1 MCLGLG
7 ACEQYFGQS
16 STVGLSRNCKDVRSW
31 DKFAQQGPNNE
42 HIKGCVMTVCI
53 LGAGAFGTA
62 LAVALSDR
70 HDVRLWGRDRVAL
83 REIAQSRK
91 SARLPNVNLVENI
104 TVTAEAKTALQGADF
119 ILSAF
124 PLQAT
129 HVALSD
135 LAPLFA
141 GQPLI
146 GCSKGVDLTTGLGG
160 YSVLRSVYKIGPS
173 GLLTGPSFAVDIASG
188 LPTALTLAAEGQED
202 VSAWQ
207 AALSTETLRLY
218 TSGDPV
224 GAELGGALKNVI
236 AIACG
241 ATIGAGLGQSA
252 RAALITRGQA
262 EIMRYAVKLGAQ
274 PETLAGLS
282 GFGDLC
288 LTCTSEK
295 SRNYQFGL
303 ALGQGQV
310 FDNAVTVEGRATAL
324 ALLPI
329 MERLDIDMPI
339 TKAVAGLCLGTVTVA
354 QALAALMARPLRK
367 EI

>member
-1 MCLGLG
+1 
-7 ACEQYFGQS
+7 
-16 STVGLSRNCKDVRSW
+16 
-31 DKFAQQGPNNE
+31 
-42 HIKGCVMTVCI
+42 MTVCI
-53 LGAGAFGTA
+53 LGAGAFGSA

-70 HDVRLWGRDRVAL
+70 HDVHLWGRDGVAL
-83 REIAQSRK
+83 REMAQSRK
-91 SARLPNVNLVENI
+91 SSRLPNVTLVENI
-104 TVTAEAKTALQGADF
+104 TVTTEAKTALQGADF
-119 ILSAF
+119 ILSAI

-129 HVALSD
+129 HAALSA
-135 LAPLFA
+135 LTPLFA

-160 YSVLRSVYKIGPS
+160 YSVLRSVYRAGPS
-173 GLLTGPSFAVDIASG
+173 GVLTGPSFAVDIAGG
-188 LPTALTLAAEGQED
+188 LPTALTLAAEAQED

-218 TSGDPV
+218 TSGDPL

-303 ALGQGQV
+303 ALGQGQA
-310 FDNAVTVEGRATAL
+310 FDNTVTVEGRATAL

-339 TKAVAGLCLGTVTVA
+339 TKAVAGLCSGTITVS

>member
-1 MCLGLG
+1 
-7 ACEQYFGQS
+7 
-16 STVGLSRNCKDVRSW
+16 
-31 DKFAQQGPNNE
+31 
-42 HIKGCVMTVCI
+42 MTVCI

-70 HDVRLWGRDRVAL
+70 HDVRLWGRDGAAL
-83 REIAQSRK
+83 REMAQSRK
-91 SARLPNVNLVENI
+91 SPRLPDVTLVENI
-104 TVTAEAKTALQGADF
+104 TVTCDAKMALQGADF
-119 ILSAF
+119 ILSAI

-129 HVALSD
+129 HAALSE
-135 LAPLFA
+135 LVPLFA

-160 YSVLRSVYKIGPS
+160 YSVLRSVYVAGPS
-173 GLLTGPSFAVDIASG
+173 GLLTGPSFAADIAGG
-188 LPTALTLAAEGQED
+188 LPTALTLAAAAQED
-202 VSAWQ
+202 AGAWQ

-218 TSGDPV
+218 TSSDPI

-241 ATIGAGLGQSA
+241 ATIGVGLGQSA

-303 ALGQGQV
+303 ALGRGQV

-339 TKAVAGLCLGTVTVA
+339 TKAVAGLCLGTITVS
-354 QALAALMARPLRK
+354 QALAVLMARPLRK